1 MSTRRTVLCKY
12 SENYVYPRTHAFET
26 YRIFSKV
33 GGQVSSLTWFTTAPS
48 PSWWELFIACHSK
61 LIQKRNQSL
70 WKGFMQIFL
79 ISFRQ
84 LSCNFFTNLLT
95 AVLRVRVVRVL
106 GNINNEKLKLQQR
119 MNIQTIL
126 NISVQHTEKLL
137 ITNRRR
143 TYNIA
148 RIHGNHCHRE
158 WSSHWD

>member
-1 MSTRRTVLCKY
+1 MKWAMSVAADTEPAEQNPPCVDVAGDQRR
-12 SENYVYPRTHAFET
+12 
-26 YRIFSKV
+26 
-33 GGQVSSLTWFTTAPS
+33 
-48 PSWWELFIACHSK
+48 
-61 LIQKRNQSL
+61 
-70 WKGFMQIFL
+70 
-79 ISFRQ
+79 
-84 LSCNFFTNLLT
+84 TNLLT